1 MRASLPLLGAVLAL
15 AGPAALHAQ
24 ESPRE
29 PGSELIVYHV
39 IMGPGDAVW
48 EKFGHNALWIRDTV
62 AGTDLAYNWGVFDF
76 TSEDFIPR
84 FLKGSMRYWVEA
96 YPTRPMLQA
105 YVESNRSIWT
115 QELALTPAEKH
126 ALREFVQWNT
136 REENKFYTYDY
147 YRDNCSTR
155 VRDALNRVLDGR
167 LRAWSDTV
175 MSGTTYRWHTRRL
188 TQEMPAMYG
197 GIDIML
203 GQPTDR
209 EISRWEEM
217 FLPMQLQHHL
227 RRFTVVGPAGVVQ
240 PLVVAEREIFV
251 ARRAAEPD
259 RPPRSFPVFLMIG
272 LAIATLIVMSGV
284 AARRGSAAGHG
295 AAAVQGVLWPALF
308 GVAGLLLLATWLFT
322 SHEAAF
328 PNENLLQL
336 SPLALALAVIA
347 PVALRRGHW
356 QRGAI
361 AVATIIAG
369 LSVAGLVL
377 QLTPWFDQVNGETIA
392 LALPVNL
399 ALLWLVRRGG
409 PHRSSTHG
417 PAARSKRS
425 GTAGSSAPRAPARL

>member
-1 MRASLPLLGAVLAL
+1 MRASLRLLGTVIAL
-15 AGPAALHAQ
+15 AAPAAVPAQ
-24 ESPRE
+24 EAPRA

-48 EKFGHNALWIRDTV
+48 EKFGHNALWLRDTV

-76 TSEDFIPR
+76 TAADFIPR

-126 ALREFVQWNT
+126 ALREFVRWNT

-167 LRAWSDTV
+167 LRSWSDTV
-175 MSGTTYRWHTRRL
+175 MTGTTYRWHTRRL
-188 TQEMPAMYG
+188 TQEMPAIYG

-209 EISRWEEM
+209 EITRWEEM

-227 RRFTVVGPAGVVQ
+227 RSFTVAGPDGAAQ
-240 PLVVAEREIFV
+240 PLVLAEREIF
-251 ARRAAEPD
+251 AAQRAAEPD
-259 RPPRSFPVFLMIG
+259 RPPRSLVVFLMIG
-272 LAIATLIVMSGV
+272 LAIAALIVLSGL
-284 AARRGSAAGHG
+284 AARRGSAAGRG
-295 AAAVQGVLWPALF
+295 AAAVQRVLWPALF

-322 SHEAAF
+322 NHEAAF

-336 SPLALALAVIA
+336 SPLALALAIAA
-347 PVALRRGHW
+347 PVAARRGRW
-356 QRGAI
+356 QRGAV
-361 AVATIIAG
+361 ALATIIAG

-409 PHRSSTHG
+409 QHDLPTPSPT
-417 PAARSKRS
+417 ARS
-425 GTAGSSAPRAPARL
+425 